1 MKLINFFSMAL
12 VVITVIITIVF
23 FGWWIMQDKL
33 VFGDKKFD
41 QVAWMTSLNNNSN
54 SEAPNSAEQSNAYG
68 NECKRGDMAYDLQ
81 QEVLLK
87 NMPRKNVT
95 ALLGRPTFEDPDAI
109 EYELGMCMHAVY
121 GLRIYFDE
129 QNLLTH
135 SRISHH

>member
-1 MKLINFFSMAL
+1 MKLINFFSMTL
-12 VVITVIITIVF
+12 VVIAVVITLVF
-23 FGWWIMQDKL
+23 FGWWTMQDKL

-41 QVAWMTSLNNNSN
+41 QVAWITSQ
-54 SEAPNSAEQSNAYG
+54 SASGED
-68 NECKRGDMAYDLQ
+68 CHRGDMAYYLQ
-81 QEVLLK
+81 QQVLFK
-87 NMPRKNVT
+87 NMPRANVT
-95 ALLGRPTFEDPDAI
+95 SLLGRPTFEDTDAI

>member
-33 VFGDKKFD
+33 VFGHEKFD
-41 QVAWMTSLNNNSN
+41 QIRWMTS
-54 SEAPNSAEQSNAYG
+54 PSAKGED
-68 NECKRGDMAYDLQ
+68 CHRGDMAYYLQ
-81 QEVLLK
+81 QQVLIK
-87 NMPRKNVT
+87 NMPRKNVMEI
-95 ALLGRPTFEDPDAI
+95 LGRPTFEDPDAV

-121 GLRIYFDE
+121 GLRIYFNE

-135 SRISHH
+135 SRIAHH